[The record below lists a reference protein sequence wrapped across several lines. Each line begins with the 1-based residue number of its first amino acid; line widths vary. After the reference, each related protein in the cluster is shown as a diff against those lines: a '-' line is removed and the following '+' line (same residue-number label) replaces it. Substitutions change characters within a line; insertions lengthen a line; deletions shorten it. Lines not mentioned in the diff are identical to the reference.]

1 MKKLWLLPCLAAALM
16 AADVSGKWTGN
27 VNVDD
32 PTGGSTI
39 NTQVRAELR
48 QKADA
53 ITGTIGRQEDQEAE
67 SIQNAKLDG
76 KRLTFEVSSAETT
89 GLVKFVLTLDGD
101 RWDGEM
107 SGSMDGTAIT
117 GKVDRKSTR
126 LNSSHANISYAV

>member
-1 MKKLWLLPCLAAALM
+1 MKLWLLPCLAAALM

-27 VNVDD
+27 VEVDD

-101 RWDGEM
+101 RLDGEM
-107 SGSMDGTAIT
+107 SGPMDGTAIT
-117 GKVDRKSTR
+117 GKVHLSRQPA
-126 LNSSHANISYAV
+126 H